1 MKLQCLKLF
10 TCMISITPQHI
21 PALAV
26 LWFAKWTVLTNAF
39 EFSVQSDCFQTTRC
53 FRTHTPAQVIETYQ
67 SPTMHAR
74 TGRKFQRRHALIF
87 HVCVWFAVTGA
98 YHQFNQ
104 RFECRV
110 ALWAQD
116 EKPRRTGV
124 MQLLR
129 YSVDRRHCCSSNQLC
144 EFNCA
149 RRANEMWESAGAEGS
164 WEYNQSA
171 GGSGWRGNCDLPES
185 INASAIQAL
194 VVIWPMVGSP
204 LAHFDV
210 TIH

>member
-1 MKLQCLKLF
+1 MY
-10 TCMISITPQHI
+10 

-26 LWFAKWTVLTNAF
+26 LWLFAKWTVLTNPF
-39 EFSVQSDCFQTTRC
+39 EFSVRSDFFRPTRC
-53 FRTHTPAQVIETYQ
+53 FRTHTPSQVIETYQ

-87 HVCVWFAVTGA
+87 HVCVCFAVTGA

-124 MQLLR
+124 MQLR

-149 RRANEMWESAGAEGS
+149 RRANEMWESAGMRRALENTTGA
-164 WEYNQSA
+164 QV
-171 GGSGWRGNCDLPES
+171 DLADMG
-185 INASAIQAL
+185 IAIYLRASTRL
-194 VVIWPMVGSP
+194 LFKP
-204 LAHFDV
+204 LW
-210 TIH
+210 